1 MKNLG
6 FAIAMATAS
15 IGASMAVAAPAYA
28 ARQNLGFIAPGTAS
42 TAQFIHTGKN
52 TKFTDDVRF
61 SFADSTKTGVGVY
74 TLQFL
79 PGLKNIT
86 NATLSLTN
94 LTTGVNYL
102 SNAAL
107 TSGSVFAQAL
117 TGGLYQATIMGR
129 TTGAS
134 GGDYQISFAAP
145 VPEPAVVGSMGLGLG
160 LAALAASRRR
170 RRKVVAA

>member
-1 MKNLG
+1 MKKLG

-42 TAQFIHTGKN
+42 TAQFINPAKN
-52 TKFTDDVRF
+52 QNFTDNVRF

-102 SNAAL
+102 SNFAL
-107 TSGSVFAQAL
+107 TSGNMFSTAL
-117 TGGLYQATIMGR
+117 TGGLYEATIKGR
-129 TTGAS
+129 TSGSS

-145 VPEPAVVGSMGLGLG
+145 VPEPAVLGSMGLGLG
-160 LAALAASRRR
+160 LAAFAASRR